1 MADVADAVGLCFT
14 CRWMRAA
21 GNQRGSTFFRC
32 TRADTDSR
40 FVRYPPL
47 PMRTCP
53 GYEEAMLFVVLLHY
67 TKPLDAV
74 DAVRADHL
82 RHLETNAARGVF
94 HAWARR
100 DPAAGGVLL
109 ATAPDRAT
117 LFFFRHFE
125 RIFVLLLVFAMV
137 AIHTFVDQK
146 FAFLSFYYLPMIL
159 AGFYG
164 GRRFAVLAGLFVVA
178 LVLFYQYV
186 QGLDMLPGFYGDAL
200 LALVPWAGFLI
211 LTGYV
216 VGTLAEQREA
226 RLGDVKNAYLAT
238 LELLTYHIESTER
251 NQQGHSNRVAD
262 VAVAIGRELDLPEE
276 DVENLRVAALL
287 HEVGTRDQ
295 RLLRLLSRSVT
306 DSTVAVAR
314 WMRGAAEI
322 IGEYG
327 HY

>member
-100 DPAAGGVLL
+100 DPAAGGVVL

-117 LFFFRHFE
+117 LE
-125 RIFVLLLVFAMV
+125 A
-137 AIHTFVDQK
+137 
-146 FAFLSFYYLPMIL
+146 
-159 AGFYG
+159 
-164 GRRFAVLAGLFVVA
+164 VVA
-178 LVLFYQYV
+178 QDPYV
-186 QGLDMLPGFYGDAL
+186 T
-200 LALVPWAGFLI
+200 AG
-211 LTGYV
+211 
-216 VGTLAEQREA
+216 
-226 RLGDVKNAYLAT
+226 
-238 LELLTYHIESTER
+238 
-251 NQQGHSNRVAD
+251 
-262 VAVAIGRELDLPEE
+262 
-276 DVENLRVAALL
+276 
-287 HEVGTRDQ
+287 
-295 RLLRLLSRSVT
+295 
-306 DSTVAVAR
+306 VAR
-314 WMRGAAEI
+314 AEIVAFQATNVRGALKQ
-322 IGEYG
+322 
-327 HY
+327 